1 MKEYI
6 EEFDGVTY
14 KFSESDLSDPFLS
27 FLKGLKED
35 ILEAKKLMGT
45 RYTDEIDSKVNSLLD
60 TYIITSFNF
69 QLAVQDNLLRWS
81 KDVTPQNAMSY
92 ANTIGSMARGYDK
105 TGRVLQNDIAKQ
117 LIELGVPV
125 RKQFIG

>member
-14 KFSESDLSDPFLS
+14 TFSENDLSNPFLS
-27 FLKGLKED
+27 FLKELKED
-35 ILEAKKLMGT
+35 ILEAEKRMGT

-69 QLAVQDNLLRWS
+69 QLAIQDNILRWS
-81 KDVTPQNAMSY
+81 KDVTPQNAMHY
-92 ANTIGSMARGYDK
+92 ANTIGSMSRGYDK
-105 TGRVLQNDIAKQ
+105 TGRVLQNDIANQ
-117 LIELGVPV
+117 LRELGVPV
-125 RKQFIG
+125 RKQIIE

>member
-6 EEFDGVTY
+6 EEFDGITY

-45 RYTDEIDSKVNSLLD
+45 HYTDEIDSKVNSLLD
-60 TYIITSFNF
+60 TYIITSFEF
-69 QLAVQDNLLRWS
+69 QLAIQDNILRWS

-92 ANTIGSMARGYDK
+92 ASTIGSTARGYDK

-125 RKQFIG
+125 RKQIIW

>member
-1 MKEYI
+1 MKEYSQ
-6 EEFDGVTY
+6 EFDGVTY
-14 KFSESDLSDPFLS
+14 KFSENDLSDPFLS
-27 FLKGLKED
+27 ILKELKED
-35 ILEAKKLMGT
+35 IIEVKKLMGT

-60 TYIITSFNF
+60 TYIITSFEF
-69 QLAVQDNLLRWS
+69 QLAIQDNILRWS

-92 ANTIGSMARGYDK
+92 ANTFGSTARGYDK

-125 RKQFIG
+125 RKQIIE

>member
-14 KFSESDLSDPFLS
+14 TFSENDLSNPFLS
-27 FLKGLKED
+27 FLKELKED
-35 ILEAKKLMGT
+35 ILEAEKRMGT

-69 QLAVQDNLLRWS
+69 QLAIQDNILRWS
-81 KDVTPQNAMSY
+81 KDVTPQNAMHY
-92 ANTIGSMARGYDK
+92 ANTIGSMAGGYDK

-125 RKQFIG
+125 RKQIIE

>member
-14 KFSESDLSDPFLS
+14 TFSENDLSNPFLS
-27 FLKGLKED
+27 FLKELKED
-35 ILEAKKLMGT
+35 ILEAEKRMGT

-69 QLAVQDNLLRWS
+69 QLAIQDNILRWS
-81 KDVTPQNAMSY
+81 KDVTPQNAMHY

-125 RKQFIG
+125 RKQVIG

>member
-14 KFSESDLSDPFLS
+14 KFSENDLSNPFLS
-27 FLKGLKED
+27 FLKELKED
-35 ILEAKKLMGT
+35 IIEAKKQMGT
-45 RYTDEIDSKVNSLLD
+45 RYTDEIDSNVNSLLD

-69 QLAVQDNLLRWS
+69 QLAVQDNILRWS
-81 KDVTPQNAMSY
+81 KDVTPQNAMHY

-105 TGRVLQNDIAKQ
+105 TGRVLQNDIANQ
-117 LIELGVPV
+117 LIEHGVPV
-125 RKQFIG
+125 RKQIIG

>member
-14 KFSESDLSDPFLS
+14 TFSENDLSNPFLS
-27 FLKGLKED
+27 FLKELKED
-35 ILEAKKLMGT
+35 ILEAEKRMGT

-60 TYIITSFNF
+60 TYIISSFNF
-69 QLAVQDNLLRWS
+69 QLAIQDNILRWS

-92 ANTIGSMARGYDK
+92 ANTIGSMAEGYDK

-125 RKQFIG
+125 RKQIIG

>member
-6 EEFDGVTY
+6 EEFDGITY

-35 ILEAKKLMGT
+35 ILEAEKWVGT
-45 RYTDEIDSKVNSLLD
+45 RYTDEVGSKVNSLLD
-60 TYIITSFNF
+60 TYIITSFEF

-81 KDVTPQNAMSY
+81 KDVTPKMQCTML
-92 ANTIGSMARGYDK
+92 TLL
-105 TGRVLQNDIAKQ
+105 VVC
-117 LIELGVPV
+117 LGGMTKLV
-125 RKQFIG
+125 G

>member
-14 KFSESDLSDPFLS
+14 TFSENDLSNPFLS
-27 FLKGLKED
+27 FLKELKED
-35 ILEAKKLMGT
+35 ILEAEKRMGT
-45 RYTDEIDSKVNSLLD
+45 RYADDLGSKVNSLLD

-69 QLAVQDNLLRWS
+69 QLAVQDNILRWS

-92 ANTIGSMARGYDK
+92 ANTIGSMTRGYDK

-125 RKQFIG
+125 RKQIIE

>member
-14 KFSESDLSDPFLS
+14 KFSENELSEPFLQV
-27 FLKGLKED
+27 LNELKED
-35 ILEAKKLMGT
+35 ILEAKKRMGSH
-45 RYTDEIDSKVNSLLD
+45 YTDEVDSKVNSLLD
-60 TYIITSFNF
+60 TYIITSFEF
-69 QLAVQDNLLRWS
+69 QLAVQGNLLRWC
-81 KDVTPQNAMSY
+81 KDVTPKNAMHY
-92 ANTIGSMARGYDK
+92 ANTIGSVAGGYDK

-125 RKQFIG
+125 RKQIIE